1 MIIQITKNNYILIS
15 EVVQLTTSGPH
26 IHEGREY
33 LEYCIYLKNGKCVV
47 VDYIQQAQGYAM
59 DCLTFVSI
67 WTKAYGSMYLIN
79 GKRVE
84 VEDLNDVK

>member
-1 MIIQITKNNYILIS
+1 MIVQITKNNYILIS

-47 VDYIQQAQGYAM
+47 VDYLQQAQGYAM
-59 DCLTFVSI
+59 DCQTFLSI
-67 WTKAYGSMYLIN
+67 WMVAYGSIHEIS

-84 VEDLNDVK
+84 VENLNDA